1 MASVSLRYFPA
12 LGRAQPLRDVLQ
24 DAASLDPQL
33 RFQDIQ
39 LPLAEW
45 RDFKQQP
52 SFAGEFQSLPT
63 LTWGDVTL
71 AETLPIAGF
80 LSRQL
85 GFYDG
90 LSPVEIARVEAI
102 ISCCYVD
109 VTIMVGIA
117 IWAEMMCPGTQVEA
131 SAERI
136 VPRLLAKLARLEAQ
150 LPESGWLGA
159 ARPNVADFFVFEAYE
174 SVALL
179 LGPERGEAL
188 RLRLPR
194 MAAFVEHTWARPA
207 LAASSAR
214 RPVRFSGAGDEP
226 AMLERIWQA
235 PLSGI

>member
-1 MASVSLRYFPA
+1 MPNVTLRYFPA
-12 LGRAQPLRDVLQ
+12 LGRAQPLRDVLLE
-24 DAASLDPQL
+24 AASLDPQL
-33 RFQDIQ
+33 RFEDLQ

-45 RDFKQQP
+45 RDHKQQP
-52 SFAGEFQSLPT
+52 AFAGEFQSLPT
-63 LTWGDVTL
+63 LSWGDVTL

-80 LSRQL
+80 LARQL
-85 GFYDG
+85 GFYEG
-90 LSPVEIARVEAI
+90 LSPLEIARVEAI

-117 IWAEMMCPGTQVEA
+117 IWAEMLCPGTTVEA

-136 VPRLLAKLARLEAQ
+136 VPRLLAKLARLEAR

-159 ARPNVADFFVFEAYE
+159 SRPNVADFFLFEAYE

-179 LGPERGEAL
+179 LGPQRGDAL

-194 MAAFVEHTWARPA
+194 LAAFVERIWARPA
-207 LAASSAR
+207 LAANMR
-214 RPVRFSGAGDEP
+214 RPVRFSGTGDEP

-235 PLSGI
+235 PLGVI